1 MKQPAASIS
10 SGRSWY
16 AVGVLTLAYL
26 FSYIDRQILS
36 LMVGPIKRDLAL
48 SDTEFSLLA
57 GLAFALFYTLMGI
70 PIARLADH
78 KSRRLLIAAGVA
90 LWSLATAAG
99 GLAKSFAHLF
109 TARVAVGVG
118 EAALSP
124 AAYSML
130 ADLFPHDR
138 LGRAIGIYSSGVF
151 LGIGLSFVIG
161 GVLIAHLEAIGG
173 ITVPVLGHLQS
184 WQATFMIVG
193 LPGLLVAALVL
204 TLPEPP
210 RLGRKAPD
218 LDQDSVG
225 AVLRW
230 LKREKRLYLTHFT
243 GFALLALVFNANM
256 GWAPEFFIRIHDM
269 ERAQVG
275 TSLGIIAAVFGG
287 LGIVCG
293 GLFSDYLARRGD
305 RAAPIHAGLVGAILI
320 VPFAIAAPLASNPTV
335 SMALF
340 CPLLFFSS
348 FPYGP
353 AAAALQM
360 ISPPNMR
367 AQFSALYLFVVNL
380 LGIGFGATAT
390 ALATDFIFRDELKL
404 HWSMALIAAVGGV
417 LSVVLLAA
425 CIRPFRRC
433 NETMLAATS
442 ETSV

>member
-1 MKQPAASIS
+1 MTAASPS
-10 SGRSWY
+10 VSATRSWY

-48 SDTEFSLLA
+48 SDTQFSLLA
-57 GLAFALFYTLMGI
+57 GLAFALFYTLLGI

-78 KSRRLLIAAGVA
+78 RSRRGLIAAGIA

-99 GLAKSFAHLF
+99 GLARNFAHLF

-161 GVLIAHLEAIGG
+161 GVLIAHLEALGG
-173 ITVPVLGHLQS
+173 VTVPVLGHLQS

-193 LPGLLVAALVL
+193 LPGLAVAALVL
-204 TLPEPP
+204 TLPEPTRRGVSSGGIDP
-210 RLGRKAPD
+210 
-218 LDQDSVG
+218 DSVA
-225 AVLRW
+225 AVWRW
-230 LKREKRLYLTHFT
+230 LKRHRRLYLTHFT

-256 GWAPEFFIRIHDM
+256 GWAPEFFIRIHGM

-275 TSLGIIAAVFGG
+275 TRLGVIAAVFGG
-287 LGIVCG
+287 LGIVSG
-293 GLFSDYLARRGD
+293 GLYSDYLSRRGHP
-305 RAAPIHAGLVGAILI
+305 AAPIKAGLVGAVLI
-320 VPFAIAAPLASNPTV
+320 VPFAVLAPLVGDPDLA
-335 SMALF
+335 MLMF

-353 AAAALQM
+353 AAAALQI
-360 ISPPNMR
+360 ISPANMR

-390 ALATDFIFRDELKL
+390 ALATDYLFRDELRL

-417 LSVVLLAA
+417 LSVVFLAA
-425 CIRPFRRC
+425 CLEPFRLCRR
-433 NETMLAATS
+433 ELAGDGA
-442 ETSV
+442 